1 MNIVI
6 VIYNVY
12 KMKKINNI
20 KINSIS
26 LAKMNLKQI
35 YVTFGDDI
43 YNVIFN
49 YDKIA
54 IFHKIDA

>member
-1 MNIVI
+1 
-6 VIYNVY
+6 
-12 KMKKINNI
+12 MKKINNI